1 MPSEGVRDVR
11 PESGFTLVEL
21 VVILVIVGILAV
33 VVIPRF
39 TGSTAFDARGFHDQF
54 TTDLRYA
61 QTVAV
66 ATQCPV
72 TVSVTAGSPGSYAA
86 TIPSGVN
93 CGGGATALLGA
104 DGTPLTAASAGG
116 VTLGG
121 SGSVLFN
128 GDGTATAASFSVS
141 GAGFSGSIA
150 VIPMTGYVQSSP

>member
-39 TGSTAFDARGFHDQF
+39 TGTTAFDARGFHDRF

-61 QTVAV
+61 RTVAV
-66 ATQCPV
+66 ASQCPV
-72 TVSVTAGSPGSYAA
+72 TVTLSTGSPGSYAA

-116 VTLGG
+116 VSLAGNA
-121 SGSVLFN
+121 SMQFN
-128 GDGTATAASFSVS
+128 GNGTATAANFTVS
-141 GAGFSGSIA
+141 GAGFSGSIT